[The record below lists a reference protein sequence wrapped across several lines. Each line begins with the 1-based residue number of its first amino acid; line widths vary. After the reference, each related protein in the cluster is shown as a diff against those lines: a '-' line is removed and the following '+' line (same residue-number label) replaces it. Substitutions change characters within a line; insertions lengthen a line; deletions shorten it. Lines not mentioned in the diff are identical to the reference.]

1 MVLIHLLKPDFLYNH
16 KENKY
21 RNFGNNEDETFL
33 SIHVVAIILAILL
46 ILFFQLNSKKN
57 NQNIIET
64 DDNVND
70 QIKNLQSQINQLINI
85 QLTQSHINNVLTY
98 K

>member
-1 MVLIHLLKPDFLYNH
+1 MKHFCQ
-16 KENKY
+16 
-21 RNFGNNEDETFL
+21 
-33 SIHVVAIILAILL
+33 AILL